1 MVELFSSMLEALAL
15 LSNNGGGGSV
25 SRVFRRQRMTGDLVA
40 TVGWLVVHSMLGV
53 QVSFLC
59 SMDLN

>member
-1 MVELFSSMLEALAL
+1 MLEALAL
-15 LSNNGGGGSV
+15 LSNNGGGSV
-25 SRVFRRQRMTGDLVA
+25 SRVFRRQRMAGDLVA
-40 TVGWLVVHSMLGV
+40 TVGWLVVHSLLGV